1 MTDLAQPTS
10 DLAGFTAGRLSF
22 AASPLFAAMATFS
35 ANSPGSII
43 CPAVSALLPIND
55 MALMYLLMGL
65 FHLTPWLTLLS
76 QRLAAQPDP
85 IHTIQGD

>member
-22 AASPLFAAMATFS
+22 AASPLFAAMAAFPPIRRLHHLPGRI
-35 ANSPGSII
+35 SPVADQRHGADV
-43 CPAVSALLPIND
+43 P
-55 MALMYLLMGL
+55 LLMSL